1 MYRDCERIANGNR
14 DLQRTIA
21 AVLKDLHQKLT
32 EKAAAAKERGGG
44 GIALMFPRL
53 PSQRREEQRNVSRN
67 ERKASVNTVPGGKR
81 RQNESR
87 REMDTSETQ
96 QKRQTALAMKH
107 NTTKATNGVGG
118 DGLAEFLSAL
128 RQHLCVRDLE
138 NIGTL
143 LQNRLEEF
151 WSNSVRA
158 KRKTTMELQ

>member
-1 MYRDCERIANGNR
+1 
-14 DLQRTIA
+14 
-21 AVLKDLHQKLT
+21 
-32 EKAAAAKERGGG
+32 
-44 GIALMFPRL
+44 MFPRL

-67 ERKASVNTVPGGKR
+67 ERKASGNTVPGGKR

-87 REMDTSETQ
+87 REMDTSEAQ

-118 DGLAEFLSAL
+118 DGLAEFFSAL
-128 RQHLCVRDLE
+128 IQHLF
-138 NIGTL
+138 GTS